1 MKHPNSLTTINLQ
14 RTFHDRDMVFSPRSR
29 LPALFRIV
37 ITTLPFKITKRPM
50 STPDHQTIRELL
62 ENALQQV
69 VGTQS
74 QVTVFEN
81 QLREI
86 KSQLDLSLQSIDA
99 VLKEI
104 EVGEQKVE
112 KVRNDVAATLGE
124 MFEHMSQIV
133 NGARDRMLQ
142 QQDDD
147 PQAQSPAEESPEI
160 DAIPTGQSDPEPST
174 GESLN
179 GNEAGQRAAES
190 LDEMMSTIDEVNSDD
205 INSRQKDAGEA
216 VAQEPPMT
224 APQTAQNVQPQEE
237 SSQEEKPKSP
247 GSSDSLSAVLAKARA
262 ASGENVEGPI
272 ELTPLDGE
280 GEDTQAVNE
289 LLQNTSGSITT
300 Q

>member
-1 MKHPNSLTTINLQ
+1 
-14 RTFHDRDMVFSPRSR
+14 
-29 LPALFRIV
+29 
-37 ITTLPFKITKRPM
+37 M